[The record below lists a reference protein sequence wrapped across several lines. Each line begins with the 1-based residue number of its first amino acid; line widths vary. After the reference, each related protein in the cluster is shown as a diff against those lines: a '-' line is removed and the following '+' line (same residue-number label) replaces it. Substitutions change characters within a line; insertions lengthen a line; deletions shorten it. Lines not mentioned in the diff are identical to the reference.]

1 MGLLDSFKKYTH
13 GHWDHSTEGPTLSSE
28 HEQQMSASPQG
39 TSEAQDEDVQR
50 QLQRRRSHD
59 DQAQEQEARQVVQAA
74 AMDIPKQ
81 APAFRKALSMPAS
94 YSGPYGSP
102 SSPRSPSSS
111 VSPRVRDNVWHSV
124 FHPGR
129 NASMK
134 TEGASKFDNAPT
146 SSKSVYDWWQASP

>member
-1 MGLLDSFKKYTH
+1 MKDEGALGRAGSWTFCFERKGDEGLKSNLL
-13 GHWDHSTEGPTLSSE
+13 PT
-28 HEQQMSASPQG
+28 
-39 TSEAQDEDVQR
+39 AQDEDVQR

-102 SSPRSPSSS
+102 SSPGSPSSS
-111 VSPRVRDNVWHSV
+111 GQEVSPDTGAVLNFLVPTRLHMSV
-124 FHPGR
+124 IRIHIPGL
-129 NASMK
+129 
-134 TEGASKFDNAPT
+134 
-146 SSKSVYDWWQASP
+146 VYL